1 MRGAT
6 VQRATGQPA
15 ASRGATTAQRALAWC
30 AVVSMVGFGI
40 GWVGFAGFLPLPAP
54 WHDPAEIAGIF
65 LGRSVGIRLGAIF
78 MIIGTMFWV
87 PWAAIV
93 AVQIDDDS
101 RAGRALRYTQICS
114 ATVGTAVVL
123 VAMLMWVV
131 AAFRTDRDPALVQ
144 ALSDL
149 GFVIAIMPFAI
160 FAMWNLALSLAIFCD
175 RGERPAFPRWSAYL
189 GIWLAVLYVPGAC
202 LAFFH
207 RGAFAW
213 NGLLAF
219 YVPVGAFFVWLMVM
233 TVLTLRSINRVDP
246 VPARRPLPTTTTS
259 LVTE

>member
-1 MRGAT
+1 
-6 VQRATGQPA
+6 
-15 ASRGATTAQRALAWC
+15 
-30 AVVSMVGFGI
+30 MVGFGI

-54 WHDPAEIAGIF
+54 WHSASEMAGIF
-65 LGRSVGIRLGAIF
+65 LGHGVGIRLGAIL

-93 AVQIDDDS
+93 AVQIDDDT

-131 AAFRTDRDPALVQ
+131 AAFRTDRDAALIQ
-144 ALSDL
+144 TLSDL

-175 RGERPAFPRWSAYL
+175 QGSRPAFPRWSAYL

-207 RGAFAW
+207 HGAFAW

-219 YVPVGAFFVWLMVM
+219 YVPVAAFFVWLVVM
-233 TVLTLRSINRVDP
+233 TVLTLRSINRDEPRQARPP
-246 VPARRPLPTTTTS
+246 VSGREQSLPAGTARS
-259 LVTE
+259 ASAG